1 MEKWTKNWPNTYFS
15 LEFGQKN
22 YALLLLRQ
30 NNRKSTFQFRKCIN
44 GFILNDLLMFIFFQ
58 IFHYSVK
65 NGCQWYDCLSTAD
78 QGTKVAMATNILKIS
93 VQKLQT
99 RFHYFYTSAINV
111 RIISTNIILKLL
123 FKNSPRHSHHGFFCV
138 FALRCIIAAMLLF
151 LLLAV
156 LTVNTNEVSWVT
168 WWKVAFISINITCC
182 TMQHHYRTET
192 AICKWHR

>member
-1 MEKWTKNWPNTYFS
+1 MDTSETKVIEFGKWNESKAQFDFSKMEKWTKNWPNTYFS

-111 RIISTNIILKLL
+111 RIISTNIQKLPAPQ
-123 FKNSPRHSHHGFFCV
+123 SSR
-138 FALRCIIAAMLLF
+138 LF
-151 LLLAV
+151 LRFCA
-156 LTVNTNEVSWVT
+156 
-168 WWKVAFISINITCC
+168 
-182 TMQHHYRTET
+182 
-192 AICKWHR
+192 